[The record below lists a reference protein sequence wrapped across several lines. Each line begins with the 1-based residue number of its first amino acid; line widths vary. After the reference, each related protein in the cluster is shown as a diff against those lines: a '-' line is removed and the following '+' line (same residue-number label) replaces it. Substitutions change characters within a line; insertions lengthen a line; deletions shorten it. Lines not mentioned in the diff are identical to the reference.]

1 MAKPGELRDPKNMKM
16 GVHYCT
22 LCSFKD
28 KSSKKM
34 KDHLVKK
41 HKMDSR
47 IPKKSGWNR

>member
-1 MAKPGELRDPKNMKM
+1 MAKPGAMRDSKDMNP

-47 IPKKSGWNR
+47 IPKN